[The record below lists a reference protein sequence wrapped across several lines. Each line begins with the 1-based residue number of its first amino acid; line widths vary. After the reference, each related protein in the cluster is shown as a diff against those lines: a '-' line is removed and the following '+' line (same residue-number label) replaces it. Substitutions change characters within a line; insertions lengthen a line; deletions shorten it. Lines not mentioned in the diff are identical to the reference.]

1 LGCGI
6 KRSRG
11 GSLGLFETVKKEP
24 GGNLKAKTKQSGEKP
39 VQNGTLTNIFWG
51 LFLIWFG
58 IVAVWLKGDFGAT
71 INHPVFAMGTGV
83 LLLLMNLARSILR
96 LRVSVLTMALGVLL
110 VVANSL
116 VLAFNQTVPFLPEL
130 LIIAGVAL
138 VIGAIRT
145 RNYHEY

>member
-1 LGCGI
+1 MRCGI
-6 KRSRG
+6 KRSRRG
-11 GSLGLFETVKKEP
+11 PLGLFETVTKAS

>member
-1 LGCGI
+1 
-6 KRSRG
+6 
-11 GSLGLFETVKKEP
+11 
-24 GGNLKAKTKQSGEKP
+24 

-83 LLLLMNLARSILR
+83 LLLLMNLARSVMR

-110 VVANSL
+110 VVANAL
-116 VLAFNQTVPFLPEL
+116 VLASKQTVPFLPEL
-130 LIIAGVAL
+130 LIIAGIAL

-145 RNYHEY
+145 RNYHAY